1 MFIIDKLLTMLI
13 LPTAVMIEC
22 ALVGLLLGRRA
33 IGRALLTGAVGA
45 MTICMILPV
54 NSWAVRP
61 LENRFP
67 AVTIPPEEVDG
78 IVVLGGAI
86 DDLTSRDRNTPTLTS
101 AANRLTTFV
110 MLAKRYP
117 KAKLVFTGGSGA
129 IEQGVSNEAEYA
141 RILLEQLGL
150 PPDRISFE
158 NTSRTTWENAMNTYA
173 LVKPRPSESWIL
185 VTSASHM
192 PRAVG
197 AFRKTGWTVLPWPVG
212 YQSRDH
218 ISDFVQS
225 TGAKL
230 AGLDWATHE
239 WIGLAVYYLQGK
251 TTALFPAPG

>member
-1 MFIIDKLLTMLI
+1 MFIIDKVLTVLI

-22 ALVGLLLGRRA
+22 ALAGLLLGRRA
-33 IGRALLTGAVGA
+33 IGRALLTAAVGA
-45 MTICMILPV
+45 LTICWLMPV

-61 LENRFP
+61 LEDRFP

-117 KAKLVFTGGSGA
+117 RAKLVFTGGSGA

-150 PPDRISFE
+150 PPDRIVFE
-158 NTSRTTWENAMNTYA
+158 SASRTTWENAVNTHA

-197 AFRKTGWTVLPWPVG
+197 VFRKTGWTVLPWPVG
-212 YQSRDH
+212 YQSRDN
-218 ISDFVQS
+218 ISAYAQS

-230 AGLDWATHE
+230 SGLDWATHE
-239 WIGLAVYYLQGK
+239 WIGLAVYYLRGR
-251 TTALFPAPG
+251 TTALFPAPA